1 MKFLSY
7 MFGVEYDDQS
17 VAKYELDDGS
27 LMLQLEIEG
36 ERVKNSQNMFFADQ
50 AALTEYLDGF
60 ISDEDGMQGNVV
72 GLKQLID
79 RFEFENK
86 NSEYSARYE
95 SKRGTK
101 RVNLAFYLDDDR
113 ERAIYEQ
120 LNDSGNK
127 KQTIIEAL
135 ANHFER

>member
-7 MFGVEYDDQS
+7 MFGVEYADQS

-27 LMLQLEIEG
+27 LMLQLETDG

-50 AALTEYLDGF
+50 NALTEYLDGF

-79 RFEFENK
+79 KFEFENK
-86 NSEYSARYE
+86 DSQYSANHRA
-95 SKRGTK
+95 KRNTK
-101 RVNLAFYLDDDR
+101 RVNVDFYLDDDR
-113 ERAIYEQ
+113 ERTIYEQ

-127 KQTIIEAL
+127 KQTIIDAL